1 MQAQRR
7 SWLSSEAGRERPLA
21 DVPLAVRAAA
31 GGLLVAQLILRGW
44 QPAPAASAE
53 ALQELPA
60 TPVLR
65 AASLGDPIP
74 LAQMLALYL
83 QAFDNQPGISIPFL
97 QLDYGRVE
105 AWLEAALELDPAGQY
120 PLLMAAQVYGQV
132 PDPARQRRMLAL
144 VYRHF
149 QADPDRRWRWL
160 AHAAIMARHR
170 LQDRQLALQ
179 YARALREQATGPQVP
194 SWARQMEIFLYE
206 DAGEHAA
213 AKALLGGLLHS
224 GAVTDAHELRFL
236 TERLSALGAAE
247 NSTTTSKRRLPA
259 GPPPGSVEHHQS
271 IDP

>member
-1 MQAQRR
+1 VRAQLR
-7 SWLSSEAGRERPLA
+7 SWLRRGALRERPLA
-21 DVPLAVRAAA
+21 DVPVAVRAAA
-31 GGLLVAQLILRGW
+31 GILLVAQIVLSGGQR
-44 QPAPAASAE
+44 APAASAQ
-53 ALQELPA
+53 ALPAIAA

-65 AASLGDPIP
+65 AASLGDPVP
-74 LAQMLALYL
+74 LAQLLTLYL

-105 AWLEAALELDPAGQY
+105 AWLNAVLELDPRGQY

-132 PDPARQRRMLAL
+132 PDRARQRRMLEL

-149 QADPDRRWRWL
+149 QADPNRRWRWL

-194 SWARQMEIFLYE
+194 GWVRQMEIFLYE
-206 DAGEHAA
+206 DAGEYAA
-213 AKALLGGLLHS
+213 ARALLGGLLHS

-236 TERLSALGAAE
+236 AERLSVLEGAE
-247 NSTTTSKRRLPA
+247 NSSSASKRRLPDTD
-259 GPPPGSVEHHQS
+259 PPTALE
-271 IDP
+271 